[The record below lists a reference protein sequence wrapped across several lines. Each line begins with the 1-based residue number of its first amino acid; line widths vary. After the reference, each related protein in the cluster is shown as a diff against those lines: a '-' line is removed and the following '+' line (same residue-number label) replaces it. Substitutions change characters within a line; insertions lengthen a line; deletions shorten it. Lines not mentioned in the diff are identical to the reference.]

1 MRYRPDQRTYGSVF
15 GVKGFCQSAR
25 YAYGD
30 FGKQKRLRF
39 RRRLSSDYLGYGLL
53 DAGVV
58 LLAIDG
64 ARGAVLLAI
73 HLPAFG

>member
-39 RRRLSSDYLGYGLL
+39 RRRFCWTPCLL
-53 DAGVV
+53 MAGVV
-58 LLAIDG
+58 LATIDLA
-64 ARGAVLLAI
+64 
-73 HLPAFG
+73 